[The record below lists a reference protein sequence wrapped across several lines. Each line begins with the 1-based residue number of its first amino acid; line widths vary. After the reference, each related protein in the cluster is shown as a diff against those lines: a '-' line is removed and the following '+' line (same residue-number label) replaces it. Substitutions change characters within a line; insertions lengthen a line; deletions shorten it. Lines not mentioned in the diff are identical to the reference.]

1 MRDPYQVLGVA
12 KGASDTEIK
21 SAFRRL
27 AKKYHPDQ
35 NPEDPKAKERFA
47 EANQAYEIVGDKTR
61 RKQFDAGEI
70 DADGKP
76 KFQGYPGGGDP
87 FGGFRQSGG
96 RQGGFDFRQSGGGF
110 GAEDILKD
118 IFGGAFGGGQS
129 QARPQQPVPEMTFD
143 LPVTLEDAAAHGKVD
158 ARLPDGRLLSVS
170 LPKGVEDGQQI
181 RLKGQGRETAHG
193 RGDAIATVRLR
204 SHPDFRLD
212 GKDLHYDLL
221 VPLQEAITGA
231 KLPVKTLTGKLAVT
245 VPPHS
250 SSDKVLRL
258 RGKGMMKKDGSHGDL
273 LVHVRIM
280 LPEVLDAD
288 LERWAA
294 NRIKSH

>member
-1 MRDPYQVLGVA
+1 MRDPYTVLGVS
-12 KGASDTEIK
+12 KGASESDIK
-21 SAFRRL
+21 SAYRKL
-27 AKKYHPDQ
+27 AKKHHPDQ
-35 NPEDPKAKERFA
+35 NPDDPKAKERFA
-47 EANQAYEIVGDKTR
+47 EANQAYEILGDKAK

-76 KFQGYPGGGDP
+76 KFQGFPGGGDP
-87 FGGFRQSGG
+87 FAGFRQQGG
-96 RQGGFDFRQSGGGF
+96 RQGGFDPRQSGF

-118 IFGGAFGGGQS
+118 IFGGAFGGAQQQS
-129 QARPQQPVPEMTFD
+129 RPQQTVPDLLFD
-143 LPVTLEDAAAHGKVD
+143 LPVTLEDAASHAKVE
-158 ARLPDGRLLSVS
+158 ARLPDGRLLHVS

-181 RLKGQGRETAHG
+181 RLKGQGRDGMRG

-204 SHPDFRLD
+204 PHPDFRLD
-212 GKDLHYDLL
+212 GKDLHFDLQVAL
-221 VPLQEAITGA
+221 HEAITGT
-231 KLPVKTLTGKLAVT
+231 KLPVKTLSGKLALAI
-245 VPPHS
+245 PPYS

-280 LPEVLDAD
+280 LPDFPDTD

-294 NRIKSH
+294 TQAKSV

>member
-12 KGASDTEIK
+12 KGASETEIK

-27 AKKYHPDQ
+27 AKKHHPDQ

-47 EANQAYEIVGDKTR
+47 EANQAYEILGDKAR

-70 DADGKP
+70 DGEGKP
-76 KFQGYPGGGDP
+76 KFQGFAGGADP
-87 FGGFRQSGG
+87 FAGFRQQGG
-96 RQGGFDFRQSGGGF
+96 RQGGFDPRHGGGF

-129 QARPQQPVPEMTFD
+129 QARPQQSVPDMLFD
-143 LPVTLEDAAAHGKVD
+143 LPVALEDAASHAKVD
-158 ARLPDGRLLSVS
+158 ARLPDGRLLSVA

-181 RLKGQGRETAHG
+181 RLKGQGREGMRG
-193 RGDAIATVRLR
+193 RGDAIATVRFR
-204 SHPDFRLD
+204 SHADFRLD
-212 GKDLHYDLL
+212 GKDLHFDLF
-221 VPLQEAITGA
+221 VPLADAVTGA
-231 KLPVKTLTGKLAVT
+231 KLPVKTLAGKLAVT
-245 VPPHS
+245 VPPRS

-258 RGKGMMKKDGSHGDL
+258 RGKGMPGKDGTHGDL

-280 LPEVLDAD
+280 LPEVPDVD
-288 LERWAA
+288 LERWAVSRA
-294 NRIKSH
+294 KSV